1 MGKLNERG
9 GKLYFDFRFRG
20 LRCREYTRFKA
31 TPSNKARAR
40 KLLERIDAE
49 ITLGTFDYAAYF
61 PNSPK
66 VAFFESTEK
75 RVQAAQSQ
83 CPLFSDFVEVWFQEC
98 EVGWRHSH
106 RATVRRDLDIH
117 LIPEFGDSPVDKIL
131 KADVLRFRATL
142 GRKQRANGTIGLSTS
157 RINRIIGP
165 LKMILKEASER
176 FDFPSQIQGI
186 KTLKVPRSNVDPFTL
201 DEVQK
206 ILANV
211 RPDFR
216 AYYTVR
222 FFTGMR
228 TGEID
233 GLKWRYVDFERRH
246 ILVRESFVM
255 GEMDYTK
262 NDHSQRAITMSEP
275 VFIALQQQR
284 EVTAHSDFVFCNAE
298 GNPLNYRNVSK
309 RVWHPLLR
317 HLGLP
322 RRKPYQTR
330 HTAATLWLAAGE
342 NPEWIAHQMGHATT
356 EMLFRVYSRYV
367 PNLTRQDGS
376 AFEQLLETSLD
387 IDAPRNQWHVAPDGE
402 PSEEPPK

>member
-1 MGKLNERG
+1 MATIKIRHGCLQI
-9 GKLYFDFRFRG
+9 DFRYKG
-20 LRCREYTRFKA
+20 LRCREQTKTKNSPTNLKRM
-31 TPSNKARAR
+31 S
-40 KLLERIDAE
+40 KLVERMEAE
-49 ITLGTFDYAAYF
+49 ILLGSFDYATYF
-61 PNSPK
+61 PSSTK
-66 VAFFESTEK
+66 VEFFESTKK
-75 RVQAAQSQ
+75 RIEAAQSQ
-83 CPLFSDFVEVWFQEC
+83 CPLFSDFAETWFQEC
-98 EVGWRHSH
+98 EVGWRYSH
-106 RATVRRDLDIH
+106 RETVRRDLNIH
-117 LIPEFGDSPVDKIL
+117 LIPEFGESPLDKIL
-131 KADVLRFRATL
+131 KADVLRFRAAL
-142 GRKQRANGTIGLSTS
+142 GRKQRANGTVGLSSS

-201 DEVQK
+201 DEVQR

-211 RPDFR
+211 RQDFR

-233 GLKWRYVDFERRH
+233 GLKWRYVDFDRRQ
-246 ILVRESFVM
+246 ISVRESYVM
-255 GEMDYTK
+255 GRMDYTK
-262 NDHSQRAITMSEP
+262 NDHSQRDITMSEP
-275 VFIALQQQR
+275 VYVALQQQQS
-284 EVTAHSDFVFCNAE
+284 VTGGQELVFSNGE
-298 GNPLNYRNVSK
+298 GNQLNYRNVSK

-317 HLGLP
+317 HLGLAP
-322 RRKPYQTR
+322 RKPYQTR

-342 NPEWIAHQMGHATT
+342 NPEWIASQMGHATT

-387 IDAPRNQWHVAPDGE
+387 IDAPRNQWQVEPDGE
-402 PSEEPPK
+402 VADEQ